1 MSSALVPLILAA
13 AAASSPVPA
22 DVADLRCIAIFSTL
36 VGDGI
41 PEVKLSD
48 EQKDGLGSMVMYYVD
63 KLEGRGNGVNIEEGL
78 KRELEADSALERLI
92 SEDLPRCG
100 REAETQG
107 NALTQM
113 GKNLEAVG
121 K

>member
-1 MSSALVPLILAA
+1 MISVLLPVILAA
-13 AAASSPVPA
+13 AATPASVAA
-22 DVADLRCIAIFSTL
+22 DVADVRCVAIFSTL

-48 EQKDGLGSMVMYYVD
+48 EQKSGLGSMVMYYVG
-63 KLEGRGNGVNIEEGL
+63 KLEGRGNGVNIEAAL
-78 KRELEADSALERLI
+78 KRELGSDATLERLI
-92 SEDLPRCG
+92 REDLPRCG
-100 REAETQG
+100 NEAEAQG

>member
-1 MSSALVPLILAA
+1 MSSALVPLLLAA

-22 DVADLRCIAIFSTL
+22 DVADLRCVAIFSVL

-48 EQKDGLGSMVMYYVD
+48 EQRNGLGSMVMYYVG

-78 KRELEADSALERLI
+78 KRELGPDAALDRLI
-92 SEDLPRCG
+92 REDLPRCG
-100 REAETQG
+100 QEAEVQG

-113 GKNLEAVG
+113 GKNLEATG